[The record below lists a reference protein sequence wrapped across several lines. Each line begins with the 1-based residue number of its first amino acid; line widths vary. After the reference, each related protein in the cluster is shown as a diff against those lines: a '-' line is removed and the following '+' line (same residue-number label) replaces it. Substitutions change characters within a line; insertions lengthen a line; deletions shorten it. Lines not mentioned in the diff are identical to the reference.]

1 MPASRGFCSASD
13 RADHQTAKAYCPLV
27 NRAGCFLSAQKNRRR
42 GFISRALALF
52 DQEPADG
59 PLKKAES
66 AGRREARSRPFD
78 SQEFQ
83 QRGEY
88 KNGRIFQTKACNHAG
103 IRQQASDQKSSRK
116 TRACRRQYLRNCFDS
131 SNLRVQRTSRSIDR
145 INTRLSSIL
154 KYRKALILPRL
165 SELGYDD
172 KAKGT

>member
-13 RADHQTAKAYCPLV
+13 RADHQTAKASCPLV

-66 AGRREARSRPFD
+66 AGRREAQSRPFE

-103 IRQQASDQKSSRK
+103 IRQQASDQ
-116 TRACRRQYLRNCFDS
+116 YLRNCFDS

-145 INTRLSSIL
+145 INTILSSIL

>member
-13 RADHQTAKAYCPLV
+13 RADHQTAKASCPLV

-66 AGRREARSRPFD
+66 AGRREARSRPFE

-83 QRGEY
+83 QRGEVQERAHIPD
-88 KNGRIFQTKACNHAG
+88 KSLQSCRHPAASQRSEKQPQDSRTQTPNTCEIALTVQPSCAEN
-103 IRQQASDQKSSRK
+103 QQ
-116 TRACRRQYLRNCFDS
+116 
-131 SNLRVQRTSRSIDR
+131 ID
-145 INTRLSSIL
+145 
-154 KYRKALILPRL
+154 
-165 SELGYDD
+165 
-172 KAKGT
+172 